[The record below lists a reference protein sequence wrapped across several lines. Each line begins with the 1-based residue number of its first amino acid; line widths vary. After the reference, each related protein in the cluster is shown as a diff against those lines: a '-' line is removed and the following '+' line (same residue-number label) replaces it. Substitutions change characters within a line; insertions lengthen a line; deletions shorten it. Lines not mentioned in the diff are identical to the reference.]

1 MAARLTALRLLGA
14 APHRRPA
21 LHRLA
26 GLVAALLLVLM
37 APALAALTF
46 PALSGRVVDAADV
59 IDATVQAGLEQ
70 RLAALEKASG
80 DQLVVAT
87 VPSLQGTSVED
98 YANRLFR
105 TWRLGQKSANNG
117 VLLLV
122 APNERRV
129 RIEVG
134 YGLEGIVT
142 DAVSSTII
150 QTAILPAFRQGDVSG
165 GIVKG
170 TDALIEILSLDR
182 EEARRRA
189 QAVPAPQM
197 GSDDWGSLVFL
208 LVLVAFWLFLFFRAR
223 NRRGLRRAGRG
234 AALPGG
240 IATWD
245 WSRGGGSRGGWSGG
259 GGSGGGFSGGGG
271 SSGGGGASG
280 SW

>member
-1 MAARLTALRLLGA
+1 
-14 APHRRPA
+14 
-21 LHRLA
+21 
-26 GLVAALLLVLM
+26 M

-46 PALSGRVVDAADV
+46 PPLTGRVVDAADI

-105 TWRLGQKSANNG
+105 AWRLGQKSANNG

-150 QTAILPAFRQGDVSG
+150 QTAIVPAFRKGDVSG

-170 TDALIEILSLDR
+170 TDALVEILSLDR

-189 QAVPAPQM
+189 QAVPASPM
-197 GSDDWGSLVFL
+197 AADDWGNLVFL
-208 LVLVAFWLFLFFRAR
+208 LVLVAFGLFVFYRAR
-223 NRRGLRRAGRG
+223 SGRGLRRAGRG

-240 IATWD
+240 ITSWD
-245 WSRGGGSRGGWSGG
+245 WSRGGGSRGGWSGSG
-259 GGSGGGFSGGGG
+259 GGGFSGGGG